1 MPGKMSPSDFA
12 KASFRPE
19 RPVSFCPTSDTGWV
33 SDCSKDVS
41 IHDDPTFSETKTAVK
56 NMFSHKR
63 DQFDSLKT
71 VLGAETALVKKS
83 FVISAI
89 GLVGAFVLICFCWLI
104 INAAIG
110 IGLDRAGMPLLGTTI
125 ILLVMNGIGLLFC
138 VKAVLESYKH
148 ISLMP
153 ILNAVTGNAGKSQ
166 KE

>member
-12 KASFRPE
+12 RASFRPE

-41 IHDDPTFSETKTAVK
+41 IHDDPTFSETKAAIE
-56 NMFSHKR
+56 NMFAHKR
-63 DQFDSLKT
+63 DQFDSFKT

-83 FVISAI
+83 FIITSV
-89 GLVGAFVLICFCWLI
+89 GLAGVFVLACFCWLI

-110 IGLDRAGMPLLGTTI
+110 IGLDRAGTPLWGTTL
-125 ILLVMNGIGLLFC
+125 ILLAINGVGIAVC
-138 VKAVLESYKH
+138 AKAVKESYRH
-148 ISLMP
+148 VSFMP
-153 ILNAVTGNAGKSQ
+153 IPQALTGHAGKSQ